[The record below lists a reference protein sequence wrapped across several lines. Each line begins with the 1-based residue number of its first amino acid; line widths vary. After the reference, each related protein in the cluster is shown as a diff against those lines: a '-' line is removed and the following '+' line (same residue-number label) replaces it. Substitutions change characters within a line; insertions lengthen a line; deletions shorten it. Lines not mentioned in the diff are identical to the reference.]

1 MDTSR
6 YTEYRPLMFSIAYRM
21 TGSVNDAEDIVQE
34 AFLRAGKDGKDGKD
48 GGTDAEIESP
58 KAYLATITTRLA
70 IDHLRS
76 ARVRRESYVG
86 TWLPEPL
93 LASAPGT
100 PGTPGGESDPAELV
114 ETSDSLSMA
123 FLVLLESLAP
133 AERAVFLLREVFGYD
148 YSEIAG
154 ITGKTEAACRQTFAR
169 ARRRI
174 DEGRPRFETSRAE
187 GEELT
192 ALFLAVADG
201 GDMASLLERLAPDVV
216 FYGDSGGKG
225 ESFIS
230 PVLGRDRVG
239 QVIRFSFERTVQ
251 LGASLRAAW
260 VNGQPGVLVRD
271 ADGALIAVIVLDV
284 LDGQVLAIRTV
295 ANPEKLRHL
304 GPISRAW
311 HERWGAQ
318 EEELKCHARRSGCV
332 LEGVETHGAGKENN
346 HASLRRGGNRGN
358 RPVPGPQPGRGGSR
372 GHRDHPLDRQGR
384 RAASRRRD
392 ARHRRRPGPPG
403 RAGRGQG
410 GAARS
415 DRAPDDRA
423 GQHEQLPQLRQ
434 GVRRH

>member
-1 MDTSR
+1 MDTSQ

-21 TGSVNDAEDIVQE
+21 TGSVSDAEDIVQE
-34 AFLRAGKDGKDGKD
+34 AFLRAGKDGGKD
-48 GGTDAEIESP
+48 GGKDAAIESP

-100 PGTPGGESDPAELV
+100 PGTPGGEPDPAELA

-148 YSEIAG
+148 YGEIAG

-192 ALFLAVADG
+192 ALFLAAADG
-201 GDMASLLERLAPDVV
+201 GDMTSLLERLAPDVV

-225 ESFIS
+225 ESTFIS
-230 PVLGRDRVG
+230 PVLGRDQVA

-260 VNGQPGVLVRD
+260 VNGQPGVLARD
-271 ADGALIAVIVLDV
+271 ADGDLIAVIVLDV

-311 HERWGAQ
+311 HQRWGEQ
-318 EEELKCHARRSGCV
+318 EEE
-332 LEGVETHGAGKENN
+332 N
-346 HASLRRGGNRGN
+346 
-358 RPVPGPQPGRGGSR
+358 
-372 GHRDHPLDRQGR
+372 
-384 RAASRRRD
+384 
-392 ARHRRRPGPPG
+392 
-403 RAGRGQG
+403 
-410 GAARS
+410 
-415 DRAPDDRA
+415 
-423 GQHEQLPQLRQ
+423 
-434 GVRRH
+434 

>member
-1 MDTSR
+1 MDTSQ
-6 YTEYRPLMFSIAYRM
+6 YTHYRPLMFSIAYRM
-21 TGSVNDAEDIVQE
+21 TGSVSDAEDIVQE
-34 AFLRAGKDGKDGKD
+34 AFLRAAKDGKDGKD
-48 GGTDAEIESP
+48 GGQGAQVGSP

-93 LASAPGT
+93 LAGAPVG
-100 PGTPGGESDPAELV
+100 PAGEADPAELA

-154 ITGKTEAACRQTFAR
+154 TTGKSEAACRQTFAR

-187 GEELT
+187 GDEIT
-192 ALFLAVADG
+192 ALFLAAAGG
-201 GDMASLLERLAPDVV
+201 GDINSLLERLAPDVV

-225 ESFIS
+225 ETTFIA
-230 PVLGRDRVG
+230 PVIGRDQVG
-239 QVIRFSFERTVQ
+239 QVIRFSFERTLE

-271 ADGALIAVIVLDV
+271 ADGDLIAVIVLDV
-284 LDGQVLAIRTV
+284 LGGQVLAIRTI

-311 HERWGAQ
+311 HERWGEQ
-318 EEELKCHARRSGCV
+318 EES
-332 LEGVETHGAGKENN
+332 
-346 HASLRRGGNRGN
+346 
-358 RPVPGPQPGRGGSR
+358 
-372 GHRDHPLDRQGR
+372 
-384 RAASRRRD
+384 
-392 ARHRRRPGPPG
+392 
-403 RAGRGQG
+403 
-410 GAARS
+410 
-415 DRAPDDRA
+415 
-423 GQHEQLPQLRQ
+423 
-434 GVRRH
+434 

>member
-1 MDTSR
+1 MSEDL
-6 YTEYRPLMFSIAYRM
+6 RPLMFAIAYRM
-21 TGSVNDAEDIVQE
+21 VGGVSDAEDLVQE
-34 AFLRAGKDGKDGKD
+34 AYLRMQQALAV
-48 GGTDAEIESP
+48 GTAVDSP
-58 KAYLATITTRLA
+58 KAYLTTIVTRLA

-93 LASAPGT
+93 LASAPATPGT
-100 PGTPGGESDPAELV
+100 PGTPGTQSDPAELA

-154 ITGKTEAACRQTFAR
+154 ITGKSEAACRQTFAR

-192 ALFLAVADG
+192 ALFLAAADG

-225 ESFIS
+225 EGFIS
-230 PVLGRDRVG
+230 PVLGRDRVA

-251 LGASLRAAW
+251 LGASLGAAW

-271 ADGALIAVIVLDV
+271 ADGNLIAVIVLDV

-311 HERWGAQ
+311 HQRWGGQ
-318 EEELKCHARRSGCV
+318 EEQS
-332 LEGVETHGAGKENN
+332 
-346 HASLRRGGNRGN
+346 
-358 RPVPGPQPGRGGSR
+358 
-372 GHRDHPLDRQGR
+372 
-384 RAASRRRD
+384 
-392 ARHRRRPGPPG
+392 
-403 RAGRGQG
+403 
-410 GAARS
+410 
-415 DRAPDDRA
+415 
-423 GQHEQLPQLRQ
+423 
-434 GVRRH
+434 

>member
-1 MDTSR
+1 VDTSR

-34 AFLRAGKDGKDGKD
+34 AFLRAGKDGKDGGK
-48 GGTDAEIESP
+48 DAEIESP

-100 PGTPGGESDPAELV
+100 PRAEPDPAELA

-148 YSEIAG
+148 YGEIAG

-192 ALFLAVADG
+192 ALFLAAADG

-230 PVLGRDRVG
+230 PVLGRDQVAR
-239 QVIRFSFERTVQ
+239 VIRFSFERTAQ

-271 ADGALIAVIVLDV
+271 ADGDLIAVIVLDV

-311 HERWGAQ
+311 HQRWGGQ
-318 EEELKCHARRSGCV
+318 EEQS
-332 LEGVETHGAGKENN
+332 
-346 HASLRRGGNRGN
+346 
-358 RPVPGPQPGRGGSR
+358 
-372 GHRDHPLDRQGR
+372 
-384 RAASRRRD
+384 
-392 ARHRRRPGPPG
+392 
-403 RAGRGQG
+403 
-410 GAARS
+410 
-415 DRAPDDRA
+415 
-423 GQHEQLPQLRQ
+423 
-434 GVRRH
+434 

>member
-1 MDTSR
+1 VDTSQ

-21 TGSVNDAEDIVQE
+21 TGSVSDAEDIVQE
-34 AFLRAGKDGKDGKD
+34 AFLRAGKDGGK
-48 GGTDAEIESP
+48 DAEIESP

-100 PGTPGGESDPAELV
+100 PGAEPDPAELA

-192 ALFLAVADG
+192 ALFLAAADG

-225 ESFIS
+225 ELFIS
-230 PVLGRDRVG
+230 PVLGRDRVA
-239 QVIRFSFERTVQ
+239 QVLRFSFERIVQ
-251 LGASLRAAW
+251 LGASLGAAW
-260 VNGQPGVLVRD
+260 VNGQPGALVRD
-271 ADGALIAVIVLDV
+271 ADGNLVAVIVLDV

-311 HERWGAQ
+311 HQRWGAQ
-318 EEELKCHARRSGCV
+318 EEES
-332 LEGVETHGAGKENN
+332 
-346 HASLRRGGNRGN
+346 
-358 RPVPGPQPGRGGSR
+358 
-372 GHRDHPLDRQGR
+372 
-384 RAASRRRD
+384 
-392 ARHRRRPGPPG
+392 
-403 RAGRGQG
+403 
-410 GAARS
+410 
-415 DRAPDDRA
+415 
-423 GQHEQLPQLRQ
+423 
-434 GVRRH
+434 

>member
-1 MDTSR
+1 MDTSQ

-21 TGSVNDAEDIVQE
+21 TGSVSDAEDIVQE
-34 AFLRAGKDGKDGKD
+34 AFLRAGKDGGK
-48 GGTDAEIESP
+48 DAEIESP

-100 PGTPGGESDPAELV
+100 PGAEPDPAELA

-192 ALFLAVADG
+192 ALFLAAADG

-225 ESFIS
+225 ELFIS
-230 PVLGRDRVG
+230 PVLGRDRVA
-239 QVIRFSFERTVQ
+239 QVLRFSFERIVQ
-251 LGASLRAAW
+251 LGASLGAAW
-260 VNGQPGVLVRD
+260 VNGQPGALVRD
-271 ADGALIAVIVLDV
+271 ADGNLVAVIVLDV

-311 HERWGAQ
+311 HERWGGQ
-318 EEELKCHARRSGCV
+318 EEQS
-332 LEGVETHGAGKENN
+332 
-346 HASLRRGGNRGN
+346 
-358 RPVPGPQPGRGGSR
+358 
-372 GHRDHPLDRQGR
+372 
-384 RAASRRRD
+384 
-392 ARHRRRPGPPG
+392 
-403 RAGRGQG
+403 
-410 GAARS
+410 
-415 DRAPDDRA
+415 
-423 GQHEQLPQLRQ
+423 
-434 GVRRH
+434 